1 MHVKVILIRLE
12 FYMGELCS
20 RGGGGGIWGEGI
32 SIAGYRVWYQKK
44 DDIPTTICLII
55 TYYKIFSSS
64 GAKEPWE
71 KNWKRSCKKRILVHT
86 ILFASDT
93 KQSSKAEC
101 VTGCYY
107 TATRVGIAVVV
118 CHLHFW
124 FVWLLSR
131 RRRTDS
137 RHHMKVLEAHWYT
150 IPMVVITFCY
160 TIA

>member
-32 SIAGYRVWYQKK
+32 SIAGYRVWYEKK
-44 DDIPTTICLII
+44 DNIPTTILF
-55 TYYKIFSSS
+55 YNYLLQNIFEFRPRSL
-64 GAKEPWE
+64 E
-71 KNWKRSCKKRILVHT
+71 KRTGKDLVQVVYHFF
-86 ILFASDT
+86 FASDT

-124 FVWLLSR
+124 FVWLFSR
-131 RRRTDS
+131 SRRTDS

-160 TIA
+160 TVA